1 MLDQTDLKILEL
13 LLSNS
18 RMQWQE
24 IGEQVHLTGQAVKN
38 RIDRMEK
45 LGVIE
50 GYTIK
55 LDLHKLGIDV
65 TAFITV
71 YMKTTDHNAFH
82 DFLKANTIVDEAH
95 RVSGEGCYLLKVHTS
110 NQEELVEL
118 LDRILKYGNYKVNLS
133 ITQIK

>member
-50 GYTIK
+50 GYTADRLTEYK
-55 LDLHKLGIDV
+55 TSKGAVQFPYSKPLPLDLI
-65 TAFITV
+65 AEI
-71 YMKTTDHNAFH
+71 AQW
-82 DFLKANTIVDEAH
+82 
-95 RVSGEGCYLLKVHTS
+95 CYQTNNHH
-110 NQEELVEL
+110 
-118 LDRILKYGNYKVNLS
+118 
-133 ITQIK
+133 

>member
-1 MLDQTDLKILEL
+1 MLDQTDLNILEL

-55 LDLHKLGIDV
+55 LDRKKLGVEI
-65 TAFITV
+65 TAFVTI

-82 DFLKANTIVDEAH
+82 NFIKASRIVEEAH
-95 RVSGEGCYLLKVHTS
+95 RVSGEGCYLLKVYTS
-110 NQEELVEL
+110 NQEELVQF
-118 LDRILKYGNYKVNLS
+118 LDEILKYGNYKVNLS